1 MKRAHKNFIVE
12 YKGGTRRSADKPT
25 SIWGNLDLKSI
36 SEDVENELHSNMR
49 RPAAEIGASSETQQA
64 PVVERQNNNLPLQV
78 KAVEPGAEP
87 RTELGMRSDI
97 SPAIAEPKDES
108 VPKSTDPHTVP
119 PAAVA
124 EAAPGA
130 APSNR
135 SKSADDE
142 KRPRAQTP
150 KSPVSG
156 PNTTKSKPRKSAGR
170 SAVAL
175 LSPSLAVDE
184 ERAELQQLE
193 EENRRLRKLLAEKLR
208 AENAFLRRRLA

>member
-87 RTELGMRSDI
+87 RTELGMRSEI
-97 SPAIAEPKDES
+97 SPAIAEPKDEN
-108 VPKSTDPHTVP
+108 VPKSADAHTVP
-119 PAAVA
+119 AADVA
-124 EAAPGA
+124 EATT
-130 APSNR
+130 SNR
-135 SKSADDE
+135 SKSADE
-142 KRPRAQTP
+142 KRPRAKKP
-150 KSPVSG
+150 KSPMSDPV
-156 PNTTKSKPRKSAGR
+156 TTKYKPRKSAAR
-170 SAVAL
+170 SDVAL
-175 LSPSLAVDE
+175 LPPSLAIED

-193 EENRRLRKLLAEKLR
+193 DENRRLRTLLVEKLR

>member
-12 YKGGTRRSADKPT
+12 YKGGNRRNADKPT

-49 RPAAEIGASSETQQA
+49 RPAAEIGASSETPQVPA
-64 PVVERQNNNLPLQV
+64 VERQNNDLPPKGQ
-78 KAVEPGAEP
+78 AVALGAERRAELWM
-87 RTELGMRSDI
+87 RTDS
-97 SPAIAEPKDES
+97 SPAIPEPKRES
-108 VPKSTDPHTVP
+108 VPKSTDANTMPV
-119 PAAVA
+119 AAVA
-124 EAAPGA
+124 VAAPRA
-130 APSNR
+130 AASNR
-135 SKSADDE
+135 LKSTDE
-142 KRPRAQTP
+142 KRPRAQAPT
-150 KSPVSG
+150 SSMSDAD
-156 PNTTKSKPRKSAGR
+156 TTESNPRKSVGR

-175 LSPSLAVDE
+175 PHPSLAVEE

>member
-12 YKGGTRRSADKPT
+12 YKGGNRRNADKPT

-36 SEDVENELHSNMR
+36 SQDVENELHADVR
-49 RPAAEIGASSETQQA
+49 RPAAEIEACSEPQQVPA
-64 PVVERQNNNLPLQV
+64 VESQNNDVPPLAQSG
-78 KAVEPGAEP
+78 APGAEP
-87 RTELGMRSDI
+87 RTELGKRSDTF
-97 SPAIAEPKDES
+97 PAIAEPKDES
-108 VPKSTDPHTVP
+108 VSISTDSHTVP